1 MNFKDYEWQRMKLT
15 GSQTRL
21 AIERAV
27 DDVFVSRPRW
37 KGALRVWGEDLLGPT
52 TFGKADTNRWKFT
65 SLRARASVSTFSFDD
80 ESKAFPEG
88 ELQSEKVTR
97 PREKRDRSGL
107 NSWHP
112 EMESRGMNSLRK

>member
-37 KGALRVWGEDLLGPT
+37 KGALRVWARICLVRQHS
-52 TFGKADTNRWKFT
+52 A
-65 SLRARASVSTFSFDD
+65 LRARASVSTFSFDD